1 MKKDIVDTLLDQW
14 GKQRPG
20 IDVSALGIV
29 VRIQVLAK
37 LQQQSTTAALKL
49 HGLKHWEYDVLSV
62 LRRQGKPFELAATDI
77 ADAAMLTSGA
87 MTTRIDGLE
96 ERGLVRRRRS
106 RNDKRSMLVRLTA
119 RGKTLVDEAIYTRLE
134 HANDLLSGM
143 QAADRATLA
152 TLLRS
157 LILEVADPGR

>member
-14 GKQRPG
+14 TRERPG

-62 LRRQGKPFELAATDI
+62 LRRQGRPFELSATDI

-96 ERGLVRRRRS
+96 ERGLVKRRRS
-106 RNDKRSMLVRLTA
+106 RSDKRSMLVRLTE
-119 RGKTLVDEAIYTRLE
+119 RGKSLVDEAIYTRLE
-134 HANDLLSGM
+134 HANDLLSAM
-143 QAADRATLA
+143 QAADRTSLA
-152 TLLRS
+152 SLLRR
-157 LILEVADPGR
+157 LILEVTDPDR